1 MYSHGV
7 YYLFDDQML
16 TVNVLL
22 VQVLVEMSKYDV
34 QSSIS
39 DDDETGLYSLIDP
52 VTGGLRDWWR
62 SWWPNTEYPQSFR
75 VRYA

>member
-7 YYLFDDQML
+7 YHLSDDRML
-16 TVNVLL
+16 TVNVLPM
-22 VQVLVEMSKYDV
+22 QVLAEMSKYDV

-39 DDDETGLYSLIDP
+39 DDDETGLYSLSDP

-62 SWWPNTEYPQSFR
+62 SWWPNTEYPQSFP